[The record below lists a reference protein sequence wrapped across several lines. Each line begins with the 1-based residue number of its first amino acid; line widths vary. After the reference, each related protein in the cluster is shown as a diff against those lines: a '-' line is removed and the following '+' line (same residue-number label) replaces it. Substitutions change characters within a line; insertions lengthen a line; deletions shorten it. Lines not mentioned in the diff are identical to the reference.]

1 MYEEGAF
8 EYPDTQDDEGSF
20 KTFEPDISFQEPP
33 CKKQKMDDS
42 IFKNIS
48 EKFNPKKIVDSE
60 INGDLAQFVNNTF
73 QDGISDE
80 GQAEILK
87 DICHPS
93 NCDALIKT
101 KVNQSI
107 WRLLKPHTQTDD
119 VKMQSIQNNIIKA

>member
-8 EYPDTQDDEGSF
+8 EYPDTQYDGSF

-60 INGDLAQFVNNTF
+60 INGDLAQFVNN
-73 QDGISDE
+73 
-80 GQAEILK
+80 
-87 DICHPS
+87 
-93 NCDALIKT
+93 
-101 KVNQSI
+101 
-107 WRLLKPHTQTDD
+107 
-119 VKMQSIQNNIIKA
+119 NNNNNNNRPYL